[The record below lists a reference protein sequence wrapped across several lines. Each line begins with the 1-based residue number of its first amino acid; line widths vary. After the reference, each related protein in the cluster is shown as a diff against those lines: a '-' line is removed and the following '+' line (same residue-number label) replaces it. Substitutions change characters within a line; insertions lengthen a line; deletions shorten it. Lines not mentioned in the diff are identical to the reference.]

1 MEVRNLLVISN
12 IPRQTTSLLL
22 TVRPADTVKDHSNR
36 KVSIQADSSPHSRHK
51 DLLIR
56 SEWMDHGHTT
66 LWKLGFIKL
75 TNCSYFRPT
84 PNVMANSGAFDP
96 WSDSTPSQAGSD
108 SYISGSTLGSHTPSS
123 PASSQLQHGHGKS
136 AAASHGLF
144 ATQKQRFWLYIRQQP
159 RAGRACSNGRD
170 RRAIDPPPVV
180 QLQITDFDPNSPED
194 MEDMQDQ
201 SFIVHCLLREAA
213 PPGGDVSVIMC
224 EDDNSS
230 ASRAEKQINGS
241 LDASP
246 FFCAEDPDPSNA
258 PPHPSSQLYYPQQML
273 ASQAPRRNLPATFF
287 YFADLSIRKAGVYRL
302 EFQLMRVRLDGRPV
316 TSLHTVLSEPLHV
329 VNAKDFDHVQ
339 PSTPLVRGLIANQA
353 GYPLK
358 LKQGSRARR
367 GSPEE

>member
-1 MEVRNLLVISN
+1 M
-12 IPRQTTSLLL
+12 
-22 TVRPADTVKDHSNR
+22 
-36 KVSIQADSSPHSRHK
+36 
-51 DLLIR
+51 
-56 SEWMDHGHTT
+56 T
-66 LWKLGFIKL
+66 LCTLRFVKL
-75 TNCSYFRPT
+75 TCCSYFRPN
-84 PNVMANSGAFDP
+84 PNVMPNSGAFEP
-96 WSDSTPSQAGSD
+96 WSDSAPSQAGSD

-123 PASSQLQHGHGKS
+123 PASSQLHQGHGKS
-136 AAASHGLF
+136 SAASHGPF

-180 QLQITDFDPNSPED
+180 QLQITDFDPSSPDD

-201 SFIVHCLLREAA
+201 YFIVHCLLREAA

-246 FFCAEDPDPSNA
+246 FYCEEDPDPSTA
-258 PPHPSSQLYYPQQML
+258 PPHPSSQLYYPQQTRP
-273 ASQAPRRNLPATFF
+273 SQARRRNLPATFF

-302 EFQLMRVRLDGRPV
+302 EFQLMRMRMDGQPV
-316 TSLHTVLSEPLHV
+316 PILHTVLSEPFNV

-339 PSTPLVRGLIANQA
+339 PSTPLVRGLLASHA
-353 GYPLK
+353 GFPLK

-367 GSPEE
+367 ESPEE